1 MSLFDEPIS
10 KIISKKTLSPEWALC
25 KYCRVP
31 FLTSTFDKVCER
43 CTTNIQYQIEFK
55 AKVMIVIIIFVSIIV
70 VMNCLVSSYLSKY
83 TNNLLCTHNKNNYF
97 SSQCHFKHGSKI
109 SFLHK
114 IRITILKI
122 NFLRICPTVYM
133 KYFFIFT

>member
-1 MSLFDEPIS
+1 MSLFDKPII

-83 TNNLLCTHNKNNYF
+83 TNNFYELLSIH
-97 SSQCHFKHGSKI
+97 
-109 SFLHK
+109 
-114 IRITILKI
+114 
-122 NFLRICPTVYM
+122 
-133 KYFFIFT
+133 FIFSTFPGWVMWKYLKKIE

>member
-70 VMNCLVSSYLSKY
+70 VINCLASTYLSKY
-83 TNNLLCTHNKNNYF
+83 TNNFYELLSIQFILSTFPGWIVWKF
-97 SSQCHFKHGSKI
+97 LKKI
-109 SFLHK
+109 E
-114 IRITILKI
+114 
-122 NFLRICPTVYM
+122 
-133 KYFFIFT
+133 